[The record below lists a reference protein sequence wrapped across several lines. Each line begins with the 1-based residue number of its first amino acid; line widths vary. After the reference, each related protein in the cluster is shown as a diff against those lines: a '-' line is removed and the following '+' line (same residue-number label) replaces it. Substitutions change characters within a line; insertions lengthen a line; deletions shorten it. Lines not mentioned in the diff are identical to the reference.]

1 MSGTTISGGGVP
13 SNWTGGAGGASAAFA
28 TYFSATTVVTTIGPG
43 ISSVTGAV
51 ALDTPNTAVTVS
63 ASAFADESTGGNSIT
78 TLDPS
83 VVFAAANDTITSAAA
98 TTLFGAA
105 GGLTT
110 FSISGAQSSIN
121 GGAGGITGTAS
132 GANTTLIGGTGN
144 NIVTVTGANSLAVA
158 GPGPGTTGI
167 DESGS
172 TGAEEIATSPT
183 GTSGPLV
190 AILGSGADTVLGGGG
205 ASTITGGSGH
215 DVFGFIKG
223 TAGGTEVIFNFTSKD
238 TFAFGGYT
246 GDPVASETPTV
257 FGGVTSD
264 LITLTDGTKI
274 TIVGQNSSIF

>member
-1 MSGTTISGGGVP
+1 L
-13 SNWTGGAGGASAAFA
+13 N
-28 TYFSATTVVTTIGPG
+28 
-43 ISSVTGAV
+43 
-51 ALDTPNTAVTVS
+51 
-63 ASAFADESTGGNSIT
+63 
-78 TLDPS
+78 PS
-83 VVFAAANDTITSAAA
+83 VIFAAANDTISSGAA
-98 TTLFGAA
+98 TTLFGAT

-110 FSISGAQSSIN
+110 FSISGAHSSIG

-144 NIVTVTGANSLAVA
+144 TIVTVTGANSLAVA

-167 DESGS
+167 NEASS
-172 TGAEEIATSPT
+172 TGAEEITTSPT

-205 ASTITGGSGH
+205 ASTITGGSGS

-246 GDPVASETPTV
+246 GSAISSEGVGSFNGVAS
-257 FGGVTSD
+257 D
-264 LITLTDGTKI
+264 QITLTDGTKI
-274 TIVGQNSSIF
+274 TLVGINHTVF